1 MTKKL
6 TTDITKFFYEM
17 GTLRKVVRAHRQT
30 LLTDDLSDNIAS
42 HTFRVCIIGMTLAQ
56 LEKADVSKVIL
67 MCLLHDVSE
76 SRSGDQNWVHKKYVK
91 VFENEIMQAQIK
103 LLPNSRKLLNVVNEY
118 NERKTKE
125 AQIAKDADR
134 LDQTLLENE
143 YMWMG
148 NQEAKTWGRTN
159 RTSLFSK
166 SAKSLLLEICKQ
178 KPSDWW
184 TNSEWSDKRR

>member
-6 TTDITKFFYEM
+6 TVDITKFFYEI
-17 GTLRKVVRAHRQT
+17 GTLRKIVRSHRQT

-42 HTFRVCIIGMTLAQ
+42 HTFRVCIIGMMLAQ
-56 LEKADVSKVIL
+56 LEKANVSKVVL
-67 MCLLHDVSE
+67 MCLLHDITE

-91 VFENEIMQAQIK
+91 VFEDEIIK
-103 LLPNSRKLLNVVNEY
+103 SQVKPLPNSKGLLNIIHEY
-118 NERKTKE
+118 HKRKTKE

-143 YMWMG
+143 YTWTG

-184 TNSEWSDKRR
+184 TNGGWSDERR

>member
-6 TTDITKFFYEM
+6 TVDITKFFYEM
-17 GTLRKVVRAHRQT
+17 GTLRKVIRAHRQT

-76 SRSGDQNWVHKKYVK
+76 SRSGDQNWIHKRYVK
-91 VFENEIMQAQIK
+91 VFENEIIQAQIK
-103 LLPNSRKLLNVVNEY
+103 PLPNSKKLLNVINEY

-143 YMWMG
+143 YVWMG

-159 RTSLFSK
+159 RTSLSSK
-166 SAKSLLLEICKQ
+166 SAKSLLREICKQ

-184 TNSEWSDKRR
+184 TKGGWSDERR

>member
-6 TTDITKFFYEM
+6 TADITKFFYEM

>member
-1 MTKKL
+1 MTKKQVVDL
-6 TTDITKFFYEM
+6 TKFFYDM
-17 GTLRKVVRAHRQT
+17 GTLRKTVRAHRQT

-42 HTFRVCIIGMTLAQ
+42 HTFRVCIIGMILAQ

-76 SRSGDQNWVHKKYVK
+76 SRSGDQNWVHKRYVK
-91 VFENEIMQAQIK
+91 VFEDEIILAQLK
-103 LLPNSRKLLNVVNEY
+103 SLPNPKMLFNIIKEY
-118 NERKTKE
+118 NQRKTRE

-143 YMWMG
+143 YIMMG
-148 NQEAKTWGRTN
+148 NQEAKTWGRSN
-159 RTSLFSK
+159 RTSLLSK
-166 SAKSLLLEICKQ
+166 SAKSLLSEICRQ

-184 TNSEWSDKRR
+184 TKDGWSDKRR

>member
-6 TTDITKFFYEM
+6 TADITKFFYEM
-17 GTLRKVVRAHRQT
+17 GTLRKIVRAHRQT

-42 HTFRVCIIGMTLAQ
+42 HTFRVCIIGMMLAQ
-56 LEKADVSKVIL
+56 LEKADISKVVL
-67 MCLLHDVSE
+67 MCLLHDITE
-76 SRSGDQNWVHKKYVK
+76 SRSGDQNWVHKKYVQ
-91 VFENEIMQAQIK
+91 VFEDDIIKSQIK
-103 LLPNSRKLLNVVNEY
+103 PLPNSKELLIIINEY
-118 NERKTKE
+118 RERKTRE

-143 YMWMG
+143 YVWMG

-159 RTSLFSK
+159 RTNLFSK
-166 SAKSLLLEICKQ
+166 SAKSLLREICKQ

-184 TNSEWSDKRR
+184 TNGGWSDERR

>member
-1 MTKKL
+1 MP
-6 TTDITKFFYEM
+6 
-17 GTLRKVVRAHRQT
+17 
-30 LLTDDLSDNIAS
+30 NIAS
-42 HTFRVCIIGMTLAQ
+42 HTFRVCIVGMVLAQ
-56 LEKADVSKVIL
+56 LEKVDVSKVVL
-67 MCLLHDVSE
+67 MCLLHDITE
-76 SRSGDQNWVHKKYVK
+76 ARSGDQNWVHKKYVK
-91 VFENEIMQAQIK
+91 VFDNEIIQSQIK
-103 LLPNSRKLLNVVNEY
+103 PLPNSRELLNIISEY
-118 NERKTKE
+118 NERQTKE

-166 SAKSLLLEICKQ
+166 SAKSLLREICKQ

-184 TNSEWSDKRR
+184 TSSEWTDQRR

>member
-1 MTKKL
+1 MIKKQ
-6 TTDITKFFYEM
+6 TANITKFFYEM
-17 GTLRKVVRAHRQT
+17 GTLRKIVRAHRQT

-91 VFENEIMQAQIK
+91 VFDNEIIQSQIK
-103 LLPNSRKLLNVVNEY
+103 PLPNSRELLNIINEY

-159 RTSLFSK
+159 RASLFSK

-178 KPSDWW
+178 RPSDWW
-184 TNSEWSDKRR
+184 RSSEWTDQRR

>member
-1 MTKKL
+1 MIKKQIV
-6 TTDITKFFYEM
+6 DITKFFYEM
-17 GTLRKVVRAHRQT
+17 GTLRKVVRSHRQT

-42 HTFRVCIIGMTLAQ
+42 HTFRVCIIGMMLAQ
-56 LEKADVSKVIL
+56 LEKADIPKVVL
-67 MCLLHDVSE
+67 MCLLHDITE

-91 VFENEIMQAQIK
+91 VFEDDIIKSQIK
-103 LLPNSRKLLNVVNEY
+103 PLPNSKELLNVINEY

-143 YMWMG
+143 YVWMG

-159 RTSLFSK
+159 RSSLFSK
-166 SAKSLLLEICKQ
+166 SAKSLLLEICRQ

-184 TNSEWSDKRR
+184 TNGGWSDQRR